1 MQDKYRKIIENTS
14 IAQAD
19 WWFEQLYENTDC
31 TLDGE
36 DIADSDFNAVHS
48 AVMQRTIELALE
60 QFTV

>member
-1 MQDKYRKIIENTS
+1 MQDKYKKIIENS
-14 IAQAD
+14 ASAQVD
-19 WWFEQLYENTDC
+19 WWFEQLYENTEW
-31 TLDGE
+31 TIDGE